1 MKRLMIIE
9 DTQVIR
15 EELTFLLI
23 KYGYEVIAPV
33 DFENIINDIKY
44 AKPDLILLDINL
56 PVFDGFYICREIRKD
71 TNIPIIIVT
80 SRNSEID
87 ELMSMNLGADDFITK
102 PYNTQILLAHI
113 NAVLKRAYADMESSD
128 ILGIRDL
135 ELDLSRGAD
144 DFITKPYNTQILLAH
159 INAVLKRAYADMESS
174 DILGIRDL
182 ELDLSRGIIK
192 AFDNTLEI
200 SKNELKILSYLIKNK
215 EKIVSRDSLMNY
227 MWNSDIYIDDNT
239 LSVNINRLRKKLGEI
254 GLEDYIETKRGLGYM
269 IK

>member
-135 ELDLSRGAD
+135 ELDLSRG
-144 DFITKPYNTQILLAH
+144 
-159 INAVLKRAYADMESS
+159 
-174 DILGIRDL
+174 
-182 ELDLSRGIIK
+182 IIK